1 MSLRC
6 PPPLPASP
14 LPTCPPPPPPL
25 TLHRSIHRSV
35 GQGERAKTAVAARAR
50 CDSVA
55 ACRRAART
63 VAQLLLL
70 QCCCCVRSYTYTAS
84 DSPLGFPAS
93 FSVLNNPPRRF
104 RFCRWPAYVMV
115 TDGECSAAA
124 RKGARSHSEAER
136 KRRQRINAHL
146 ATLRTLVPSASRVH
160 ELQLAG
166 GWHVRVRTSVRG
178 RRLTRWVSMCVQMD
192 KAALLGEVVRYVRE
206 LRGRADDATEGVD
219 VVPAEDDE
227 VGVEDEA
234 DFHRLTDHG
243 GVDIGGDR
251 RWRRRVRA
259 WVCCADRPGLMSD
272 LGRAVRSVS
281 ARPVRA
287 EVATVGGR
295 TRSVLEVDVC
305 DAAAA
310 TDNDRAVA
318 LSALRAALR
327 TVLLNREELL
337 AAADGYKRPRFSP
350 RCTT

>member
-1 MSLRC
+1 
-6 PPPLPASP
+6 
-14 LPTCPPPPPPL
+14 
-25 TLHRSIHRSV
+25 
-35 GQGERAKTAVAARAR
+35 
-50 CDSVA
+50 
-55 ACRRAART
+55 
-63 VAQLLLL
+63 
-70 QCCCCVRSYTYTAS
+70 
-84 DSPLGFPAS
+84 
-93 FSVLNNPPRRF
+93 
-104 RFCRWPAYVMV
+104 MV

-146 ATLRTLVPSASRVH
+146 ATLRTLVPSASR
-160 ELQLAG
+160 
-166 GWHVRVRTSVRG
+166 
-178 RRLTRWVSMCVQMD
+178 MD
-192 KAALLGEVVRYVRE
+192 KAALLGEVVRHVRE

-219 VVPAEDDE
+219 VVPGEGDE
-227 VGVEDEA
+227 VGVEDEV

-295 TRSVLEVDVC
+295 TRSVLELDVC

-350 RCTT
+350 RWTT